1 MKIIANIPGFS
12 VIARGLLKVRK
23 YNHLID
29 GARAAGELEKE
40 QQYIKEA
47 VYDFSSYVSESLDLS
62 FNVIHPENLPQSG
75 PAVYIANHQS
85 YADILAFMCCVRNHQ
100 LAYIAKDT
108 LEKIPVFGKW
118 VKRIRGIF
126 IHRGDARSSLA
137 TINEGADY
145 LKQGFSLVIF
155 PEGTRSHG
163 SQIAA
168 FKPGSFKLATKARV
182 PIVPISLNRGYH
194 IFEDQGVLTKHHS
207 MEFLVHPPIE
217 TAGMDRHQLA
227 ELPQQVE
234 EIVRQGV
241 AELQEMDHKEMDH
254 E

>member
-1 MKIIANIPGFS
+1 METATGFVLQYYQIRIGGTSTVKIIANIPGFS

-47 VYDFSSYVSESLDLS
+47 VYDFSSYVSGTLDLS

-108 LEKIPVFGKW
+108 LE
-118 VKRIRGIF
+118 
-126 IHRGDARSSLA
+126 
-137 TINEGADY
+137 
-145 LKQGFSLVIF
+145 
-155 PEGTRSHG
+155 
-163 SQIAA
+163 
-168 FKPGSFKLATKARV
+168 
-182 PIVPISLNRGYH
+182 IVS
-194 IFEDQGVLTKHHS
+194 K
-207 MEFLVHPPIE
+207 
-217 TAGMDRHQLA
+217 
-227 ELPQQVE
+227 
-234 EIVRQGV
+234 
-241 AELQEMDHKEMDH
+241 
-254 E
+254 

>member
-85 YADILAFMCCVRNHQ
+85 
-100 LAYIAKDT
+100 
-108 LEKIPVFGKW
+108 
-118 VKRIRGIF
+118 
-126 IHRGDARSSLA
+126 
-137 TINEGADY
+137 
-145 LKQGFSLVIF
+145 
-155 PEGTRSHG
+155 
-163 SQIAA
+163 
-168 FKPGSFKLATKARV
+168 
-182 PIVPISLNRGYH
+182 
-194 IFEDQGVLTKHHS
+194 
-207 MEFLVHPPIE
+207 
-217 TAGMDRHQLA
+217 
-227 ELPQQVE
+227 
-234 EIVRQGV
+234 
-241 AELQEMDHKEMDH
+241 
-254 E
+254 